1 MFIVFTILL
10 VMNALTEYL
19 FNKMLF
25 SLRVIERKYTLFH
38 SVTALLRIL
47 WVAATSWFSFPL
59 PIVLIGLFILLAFNT
74 IPYRRISFLM
84 NNFTMIIYLIF
95 ITILMMIIA
104 CLGLVGIN
112 IAKLM
117 EDSLIRIITV
127 NVAFGIFNGIC
138 FMFLHYY
145 PEFLWQENNDRL
157 KVVLYTWFLFIC
169 SVYQVLDST
178 VVSMYVVSQTTYL
191 LLISGDV
198 LILILMFNLL
208 NYNFVFARSEKMK
221 QEFEENEVLIAQQF
235 FEKEALKRMSEYD
248 SLTNAYNRREISA
261 IMQEG
266 ILSENKMVCVFIDLD
281 GLKKIN
287 DHYGHINGDM
297 MLKKFANACV
307 EMLND
312 TGKLARIG
320 GDEFLLVYFDK
331 SVEEVERYISTLQL
345 KLSESEAEKDK
356 IYFSYGISYNEK
368 TVEDYIAK
376 ADECMYRDKVRKQ
389 NGDVLC

>member
-25 SLRVIERKYTLFH
+25 SLRVIERKYTFFH

-47 WVAATSWFSFPL
+47 WLAATSWFSFPL
-59 PIVLIGLFILLAFNT
+59 PIVLIGLFILLAINT

-127 NVAFGIFNGIC
+127 NVAFVIFNGIV
-138 FMFLHYY
+138 FLFLHYY

-169 SVYQVLDST
+169 SVYQVFDSIM
-178 VVSMYVVSQTTYL
+178 VSMYEVSQTTYL
-191 LLISGDV
+191 LLISGDMV
-198 LILILMFNLL
+198 ILILMFNLL
-208 NYNFVFARSEKMK
+208 NYNFVFARTEKMK

-248 SLTNAYNRREISA
+248 SLTNAYNRREIST

-266 ILSENKMVCVFIDLD
+266 IMAGNKMVCVFIDLD

-287 DHYGHINGDM
+287 DQYGHSNGDL
-297 MLKKFANACV
+297 MLKKFANAC
-307 EMLND
+307 MDTLND
-312 TGKLARIG
+312 AGKLARIG
-320 GDEFLLVYFDK
+320 GDEFLLVYFNK
-331 SVEEVERYISTLQL
+331 SVAEVEQNMNTLQL
-345 KLSESEAEKDK
+345 KLNEPEVEKDK
-356 IYFSYGISYNEK
+356 IYFSYGISYDED
-368 TVEDYIAK
+368 TVDNFIAK
-376 ADECMYRDKVRKQ
+376 ADERMYHDKIRKRS
-389 NGDVLC
+389 GDVIC

>member
-25 SLRVIERKYTLFH
+25 SLRVIEKKYTLFH

-59 PIVLIGLFILLAFNT
+59 PIVLIGLFILLAINT

-104 CLGLVGIN
+104 YLGLVGIN

-127 NVAFGIFNGIC
+127 NVAFVIFNGIV
-138 FMFLHYY
+138 FLFLHYY

-169 SVYQVLDST
+169 SVYQVFDSIM
-178 VVSMYVVSQTTYL
+178 VSMYEVSQTTYL
-191 LLISGDV
+191 LLISGDMV
-198 LILILMFNLL
+198 ILILMFNLL
-208 NYNFVFARSEKMK
+208 NYNFVFARTEKMK

-248 SLTNAYNRREISA
+248 SLTNAYNRREIST

-266 ILSENKMVCVFIDLD
+266 IMAGNKMVCVFIDLD

-287 DHYGHINGDM
+287 DQYGHSNGDL
-297 MLKKFANACV
+297 MLKKFANAC
-307 EMLND
+307 MDTLND
-312 TGKLARIG
+312 AGKLARIG
-320 GDEFLLVYFDK
+320 GDEFLLVYFNK
-331 SVEEVERYISTLQL
+331 SVAEVEQNMNTLQL
-345 KLSESEAEKDK
+345 KLNELEVEKDK
-356 IYFSYGISYNEK
+356 IYFSYGISYDED
-368 TVEDYIAK
+368 TVDDFIAK
-376 ADECMYRDKVRKQ
+376 ADERMYHDKIRKRS
-389 NGDVLC
+389 GDVIC

>member
-25 SLRVIERKYTLFH
+25 SLRVIERKYTFFH

-47 WVAATSWFSFPL
+47 WLAATSWFSFPL
-59 PIVLIGLFILLAFNT
+59 PIVLIGLFILLAINT

-138 FMFLHYY
+138 FLFLHYY

-169 SVYQVLDST
+169 SVYQVLDSI
-178 VVSMYVVSQTTYL
+178 VVSMYEVSQTTYL

-208 NYNFVFARSEKMK
+208 NYNFVFARTEKMK

-261 IMQEG
+261 IMQEE

-287 DHYGHINGDM
+287 DHYGHTNGDI

-307 EMLND
+307 EMLNE

-345 KLSESEAEKDK
+345 KLSEPVVEKDK

-389 NGDVLC
+389 NGEVLC

>member
-25 SLRVIERKYTLFH
+25 SLRVIEKKYILFH
-38 SVTALLRIL
+38 SITALLRIL
-47 WVAATSWFSFPL
+47 WISSSTWFSFPL
-59 PIVLIGLFILLAFNT
+59 PIVLIGLFILLAINT
-74 IPYRRISFLM
+74 LPYRHVSYLM
-84 NNFTMIIYLIF
+84 NNFTIIIYLIY
-95 ITILMMIIA
+95 ITILMMIITY
-104 CLGLVGIN
+104 LGLVGIN
-112 IAKLM
+112 VAKLM
-117 EDSLIRIITV
+117 DNAVMRVITI
-127 NVAFGIFNGIC
+127 NIAFVIFNGIC
-138 FMFLHYY
+138 FLFLHYY

-157 KVVLYTWFLFIC
+157 KVVLYTWFLVIC
-169 SVYQVLDST
+169 SVYQVLDSI
-178 VVSMYVVSQTTYL
+178 VVSMYEVSQTTYL
-191 LLISGDV
+191 LLISGDL

-208 NYNFVFARSEKMK
+208 NYNFVFAKSEKMK

-287 DHYGHINGDM
+287 DHYGHTNGDI

-320 GDEFLLVYFDK
+320 GDEFLIVYFDK
-331 SVEEVERYISTLQL
+331 NVAEVEKYIRNLQL
-345 KLSESEAEKDK
+345 KLSEPESEKDK

-368 TVEDYIAK
+368 TVEDYIVK
-376 ADECMYRDKVRKQ
+376 ADECMYRDKLRKQ
-389 NGDVLC
+389 NGDALC

>member
-25 SLRVIERKYTLFH
+25 SLRVIERKYTFFH

-47 WVAATSWFSFPL
+47 WLAATSWFSFPL
-59 PIVLIGLFILLAFNT
+59 PIVLIGLFILLAINT

-138 FMFLHYY
+138 FLFLHYY

-169 SVYQVLDST
+169 SVYQVLDSI
-178 VVSMYVVSQTTYL
+178 VVSMYEVSQTTYL

-208 NYNFVFARSEKMK
+208 NYNFVFARTEKMK

-261 IMQEG
+261 IMQEE

-287 DHYGHINGDM
+287 DHYGHTNGDI

-345 KLSESEAEKDK
+345 KLSEPVVEKDK

-389 NGDVLC
+389 NGEVLC